1 MAVSINGQ
9 DYYASSISFN
19 ESIELTNYA
28 ALGSSRMNS
37 VTAKAPEGSI
47 DISFYVTTG
56 VEISNIT
63 GQYGKT
69 GFVSI
74 SGGPFFT
81 TKALLGGFSLAGNP
95 NSLIEGTLN
104 YNYYGGLGSGSASS
118 IGGAT
123 IKPAHGTMTSV
134 DVSNMGASSV
144 LDFDYSVNQSYEVR
158 YGLGSTEPQAVN
170 FQEGTRELSFTANL
184 EDVNFL
190 DSSLTGTSGI
200 CPNEP
205 EDAGFSAKTAS
216 MQVKNICNETISALD
231 ISGFIQSRDINASP
245 GEKVQTSINIT
256 EFFPNANISGEC

>member
-1 MAVSINGQ
+1 MAVSVNGQ

-37 VTAKAPEGSI
+37 VTAKAPE
-47 DISFYVTTG
+47 ISFYVTTG

-123 IKPAHGTMTSV
+123 IKPAHGTMTSI

-158 YGLGSTEPQAVN
+158 YGLGS
-170 FQEGTRELSFTANL
+170 SFTANL